1 MALKPDG
8 ELVELGIGPTDRPQ
22 ESQGIWKLEEKDILS
37 IYEAGGKKPNRS
49 LKIVSLDKDRLV
61 VRK

>member
-37 IYEAGGKKPNRS
+37 IYEAGGKKPKPLSENRIS
-49 LKIVSLDKDRLV
+49 G
-61 VRK
+61 